1 MYTEK
6 RVQPG
11 TGEFGRIILIHAIF
25 HQTWEVA
32 RFHQRPLNNFQ
43 PSAFGD
49 GRASILKIDEIWLPE
64 HEVFSKWRNRA
75 CDCLDL
81 LHWAANST
89 VALRGVEHA
98 TVCHLHTARLILL
111 TPYTHIRTLAFSL
124 VGDNT
129 PLVGQGNVIARQQIW
144 RWVNNDQ
151 HKARL
156 SMIHAGGLI
165 WHLRRYKADAFHEPA
180 AVLLATLAI
189 WAYGSFCSTRDSQSS
204 SPVSTSGTSGPTFI
218 RLDRPCDDEL
228 VQIYVRDDGAH
239 MRAHISGV
247 GNILSPQG
255 PERALLEGR
264 RILESLETWGGARKM
279 AAMLARLADLTREES
294 RVQSRMQSP
303 CEGEAGSG
311 ES

>member
-49 GRASILKIDEIWLPE
+49 GRASTLKMDEIWLPD
-64 HEVFSKWRNRA
+64 HEVFSKWRNIA

-89 VALRGVEHA
+89 IALRGVEHA

-129 PLVGQGNVIARQQIW
+129 PLVGQPNVIARQQIW

-156 SMIHAGGLI
+156 SMMHAGALI
-165 WHLRRYKADAFHEPA
+165 WHLRRYKADAFYEPA

-189 WAYGSFCSTRDSQSS
+189 WAYGSFCRTRDPQSS
-204 SPVSTSGTSGPTFI
+204 SPVSTPGTSGPTFI

-228 VQIYVRDDGAH
+228 VQIYVRDDGGH

-247 GNILSPQG
+247 GNILAPQA

-264 RILESLETWGGARKM
+264 RILESLGAWASARKM

-294 RVQSRMQSP
+294 RV
-303 CEGEAGSG
+303 
-311 ES
+311 

>member
-1 MYTEK
+1 M
-6 RVQPG
+6 
-11 TGEFGRIILIHAIF
+11 
-25 HQTWEVA
+25 
-32 RFHQRPLNNFQ
+32 
-43 PSAFGD
+43 
-49 GRASILKIDEIWLPE
+49 DEIWLPD
-64 HEVFSKWRNRA
+64 HEVFSKWRNIA

-89 VALRGVEHA
+89 IALRGVEHA

-129 PLVGQGNVIARQQIW
+129 PLVGQPNVIARQQIW

-156 SMIHAGGLI
+156 SMMHAGALI
-165 WHLRRYKADAFHEPA
+165 WHLRRYKADAFYEPA

-189 WAYGSFCSTRDSQSS
+189 WAYGSFCRTRDPQSS
-204 SPVSTSGTSGPTFI
+204 SPVSTPGTSGPTFI

-228 VQIYVRDDGAH
+228 VQIYVRDDGGH

-247 GNILSPQG
+247 GNILAPQA

-264 RILESLETWGGARKM
+264 RILESLGAWASARKM

-294 RVQSRMQSP
+294 RV
-303 CEGEAGSG
+303 
-311 ES
+311 

>member
-11 TGEFGRIILIHAIF
+11 TGEFGRIILIHAIL

-32 RFHQRPLNNFQ
+32 RFHRRPLNNFQ
-43 PSAFGD
+43 PSAFGN
-49 GRASILKIDEIWLPE
+49 GRAPTLKMDEIWLPD
-64 HEVFSKWRNRA
+64 HEVFSKWRNSA

-89 VALRGVEHA
+89 IALLGVEHA

-111 TPYTHIRTLAFSL
+111 TPYTHIQTLAFSL
-124 VGDNT
+124 VGDNV
-129 PLVGQGNVIARQQIW
+129 PLVGQGNVNARQQIW

-151 HKARL
+151 HKAR
-156 SMIHAGGLI
+156 HAGSII
-165 WHLRRYKADAFHEPA
+165 WHLRRYKADAFYEPA
-180 AVLLATLAI
+180 AVLLATLAV
-189 WAYGSFCSTRDSQSS
+189 WAYGSFSSMRGSRSS
-204 SPVSTSGTSGPTFI
+204 SPVSTPGTSGPTFI

-228 VQIYVRDDGAH
+228 VQIDVRDDGAH

-247 GNILSPQG
+247 GNILAPQA

-264 RILESLETWGGARKM
+264 RILGSLGTWGSSTKM
-279 AAMLARLADLTREES
+279 AAMLARLADLTRAES
-294 RVQSRMQSP
+294 P
-303 CEGEAGSG
+303 GSEPG
-311 ES
+311 AESVRG